1 MVKVKKAAKLR
12 TQAAAAKSLINT
24 KAATGPLSRS
34 QRKRALKHASLVKK
48 KSLVTSTLLQRKA
61 EVRVPSGKITH
72 EKILS
77 SSC

>member
-12 TQAAAAKSLINT
+12 TQAAAAKSPLNV
-24 KAATGPLSRS
+24 KAAAGPLSRG

-61 EVRVPSGKITH
+61 EVRPPFA
-72 EKILS
+72 
-77 SSC
+77 